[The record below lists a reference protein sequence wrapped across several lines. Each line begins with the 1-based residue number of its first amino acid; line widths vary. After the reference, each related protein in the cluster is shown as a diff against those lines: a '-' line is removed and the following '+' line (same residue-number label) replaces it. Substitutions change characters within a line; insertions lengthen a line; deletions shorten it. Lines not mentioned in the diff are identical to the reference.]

1 VLYFRFLVLKTNK
14 FNILVTYYPKPK
26 TIAMSY
32 ADALKKIENHVN
44 LFYIEHPDSRLF
56 FHNLQQLKEVVSK
69 ASTIADHYQLDERSC
84 FIICAAAWL
93 HQLGYLVNKTVS
105 GGEKSAELADRFLK
119 TTDTSEEDVTEIK
132 KCVRAANGSPSS
144 NSLPEQI
151 LHDASTFYLGTDNFL
166 EKNKLLKKETEA
178 FQNKKIEGKRWRTE
192 TIDFFESH
200 SYYTDYCR
208 SMLDKTK
215 AENLE
220 RLKNRQQEKLAKKTP
235 AVQKIEVVNEP
246 AATYHAI
253 ENTNG
258 KTKKLPTRGI
268 QTMFRISSS
277 NSLRISEMA
286 DSKSHIM
293 ISVNSIII
301 SVVLGLIIKNL
312 DQNKNLIIP
321 TIILLAVSVT
331 TIIYSVL
338 ATRPKITAG
347 VFTKEQLDNMDID
360 LLFFGN
366 FYKMSFE
373 EYDNG
378 MRQMMNNREFLY
390 GSLIKDIYAQAKV
403 LGRKYE
409 LLHKSYSIFMYGIVV
424 SVIAYAIAAFL

>member
-1 VLYFRFLVLKTNK
+1 
-14 FNILVTYYPKPK
+14 
-26 TIAMSY
+26 
-32 ADALKKIENHVN
+32 
-44 LFYIEHPDSRLF
+44 
-56 FHNLQQLKEVVSK
+56 
-69 ASTIADHYQLDERSC
+69 
-84 FIICAAAWL
+84 
-93 HQLGYLVNKTVS
+93 
-105 GGEKSAELADRFLK
+105 
-119 TTDTSEEDVTEIK
+119 
-132 KCVRAANGSPSS
+132 
-144 NSLPEQI
+144 
-151 LHDASTFYLGTDNFL
+151 
-166 EKNKLLKKETEA
+166 
-178 FQNKKIEGKRWRTE
+178 
-192 TIDFFESH
+192 
-200 SYYTDYCR
+200 
-208 SMLDKTK
+208 
-215 AENLE
+215 
-220 RLKNRQQEKLAKKTP
+220 LKNRQQEKLAKKTP